1 MNAKA
6 KAKELVDRFN
16 KFPFATLSVSQ
27 NMEYAKQCALIC
39 VDEIMKID
47 ILFLEIRY
55 CVLNGYY
62 KTSSNQY
69 WQEVKQEIELLKQ

>member
-1 MNAKA
+1 
-6 KAKELVDRFN
+6 
-16 KFPFATLSVSQ
+16 
-27 NMEYAKQCALIC
+27 
-39 VDEIMKID
+39 
-47 ILFLEIRY
+47 LFLEIRY